1 MQEAVD
7 QLKNGI
13 EQCRAKGEMFPMP
26 HFDRKDV
33 HVKEIKI
40 TPLDS
45 LLFRTKYKIDFDD
58 GGWIQIDYSSKGN
71 SRLLHTN
78 KNSYA
83 VKVTCSDP
91 SLNFT
96 EDWDEK
102 G

>member
-1 MQEAVD
+1 MQQTVD

-33 HVKEIKI
+33 HVKEIKLA
-40 TPLDS
+40 PLGS
-45 LLFRTKYKIDFDD
+45 FLSRTKYKIDFDE
-58 GGWIQIDYSSKGN
+58 GGWIQIEYTTKGN
-71 SRLLHTN
+71 SRLFQN

-96 EDWDEK
+96 EGWEDK
-102 G
+102 A

>member
-33 HVKEIKI
+33 HVKEIKM
-40 TPLDS
+40 TPWGS

-58 GGWIQIDYSSKGN
+58 GDWIQIDYSSKGK
-71 SRLLHTN
+71 SRLFHTN

>member
-1 MQEAVD
+1 MQQAVG

-13 EQCRAKGEMFPMP
+13 EQCKAKGEMFPIP

-33 HVKEIKI
+33 HVREIKL

-45 LLFRTKYKIDFDD
+45 FFSRTKYKIDFDE
-58 GGWIQIDYSSKGN
+58 GGWIQVEYTTKGK
-71 SRLLHTN
+71 SRFFHN
-78 KNSYA
+78 KNDYA

-96 EDWDEK
+96 EGWDEK
-102 G
+102 A